1 MHVPAFPSPRTSLLL
16 IAGLVA
22 LVAVA
27 CGGGDE
33 SPEETATP
41 DAVEATPTE
50 APTEPPTPAPT
61 QPPAAEGG
69 SVDEAYV
76 RAICVAGNDLQT
88 AMFSALVR
96 METEGVDPED
106 DPEAFGE
113 LFVEPLAGFLDDIRD
128 VTPPDDIAEYHE
140 AALAAYEGLIALF
153 ASVEEGEELEGGP
166 LDLLGGMLGDAE
178 AIPAIPEATR
188 ARLATVA
195 ADIPDCA
202 GSIILDEFLG
212 AGGGEP
218 IDGGSGE
225 PGASRPPDPEAEAY
239 VRELCLAGDAY
250 VATIEEANA
259 GRGPD
264 AELDESDPE
273 VFATLF
279 GEAMRGLSLA
289 MLEMTPP
296 AEIVQYHDAAG
307 ARFHEMANLLEGI
320 IETLDAG
327 GEVTDE
333 QLARFQ
339 GLLAGGMG
347 LPGLPFEYADRLA
360 QAANNVV
367 ECLGSGF
374 LYGLLGGGQ

>member
-1 MHVPAFPSPRTSLLL
+1 MHLAAFPSPRTSLLL

-33 SPEETATP
+33 SPEETVTP
-41 DAVEATPTE
+41 DAVEATPTA

-61 QPPAAEGG
+61 QPPAVAGG
-69 SVDEAYV
+69 SVDEQYL

-88 AMFSALVR
+88 AMFTALVR

-113 LFVEPLAGFLDDIRD
+113 LFVEPLAGFLEAIRD
-128 VTPPDDIAEYHE
+128 LTPPDDMAEYHD

-153 ASVEEGEELEGGP
+153 AAVEEGEELEGGP

-178 AIPAIPEATR
+178 AIPAIPEDTR
-188 ARLATVA
+188 VRLLAVA
-195 ADIPDCA
+195 QGLPDCA

-212 AGGGEP
+212 GGGGEP
-218 IDGGSGE
+218 IDGGPGE
-225 PGASRPPDPEAEAY
+225 PDASQPADPEAEAY

-250 VATIEEANA
+250 MATIEEAVA
-259 GRGPD
+259 GLGPD
-264 AELDESDPE
+264 ADLDESDPE
-273 VFATLF
+273 VFATVF

-296 AEIVQYHDAAG
+296 AEIAQYHDAGG
-307 ARFHEMANLLEGI
+307 ARFHEMANLLADI
-320 IETLDAG
+320 LETLDAG
-327 GEVTDE
+327 GEVSDE
-333 QLARFQ
+333 QLGRFQ
-339 GLLAGGMG
+339 ALLAGGIG
-347 LPGLPFEYADRLA
+347 LPGLPFEYADRLG

-367 ECLGSGF
+367 ECFGSGF
-374 LYGLLGGGQ
+374 LYGFLGGGQ